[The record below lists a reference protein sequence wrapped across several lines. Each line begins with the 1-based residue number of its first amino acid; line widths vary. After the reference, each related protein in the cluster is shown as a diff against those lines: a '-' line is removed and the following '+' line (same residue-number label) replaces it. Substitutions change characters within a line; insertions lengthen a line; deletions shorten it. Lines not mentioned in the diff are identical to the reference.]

1 MSFIHKFED
10 LSSRQKQID
19 ELRGKRGASE
29 KRIYLDEATNEFD
42 LAKEIEI
49 ESKYLIFNPDNT
61 RIRTSVLN
69 HLGNVILKKEEIDP
83 LDEFYQKKEDIS
95 TQNFLLNLLLERAK
109 SGASIYKQLERVK
122 NQTEHLLIDSDGVV
136 IDGNRRLASML
147 WLYQEDSSK
156 FPFKKIK
163 CWALAESSDNRE
175 NNQKHETVIHHAE
188 SYQEPHSWI
197 DIAYGAYKKLQ
208 IDEEPV
214 NTIAKYYKTNA
225 AKIYTHVNTAIAVNK
240 YIEFREEF
248 DKRFEDYVDIFEEI
262 KKEDIKQDLTDI
274 AKILKEAVESPEE
287 NLLITK
293 RIESVF
299 FILLAARDGIE
310 LEGRKYL
317 LTNNSK
323 RLLNAINNA
332 LSISTEASYTDFHN
346 EIGKVQ
352 DLNQDEKQKV
362 VNKVVR
368 EVTKQA
374 DTEDEEE
381 RKKYTLK
388 KLKEIKLDTT
398 TLKADITKK
407 TADNE
412 YYEDSTKVVEEI
424 KNSLDQIS
432 NKLDNLNKT

>member
-1 MSFIHKFED
+1 M
-10 LSSRQKQID
+10 
-19 ELRGKRGASE
+19 
-29 KRIYLDEATNEFD
+29 
-42 LAKEIEI
+42 
-49 ESKYLIFNPDNT
+49 
-61 RIRTSVLN
+61 
-69 HLGNVILKKEEIDP
+69 
-83 LDEFYQKKEDIS
+83 
-95 TQNFLLNLLLERAK
+95 
-109 SGASIYKQLERVK
+109 
-122 NQTEHLLIDSDGVV
+122 
-136 IDGNRRLASML
+136 
-147 WLYQEDSSK
+147 
-156 FPFKKIK
+156 
-163 CWALAESSDNRE
+163 
-175 NNQKHETVIHHAE
+175 
-188 SYQEPHSWI
+188 
-197 DIAYGAYKKLQ
+197 
-208 IDEEPV
+208 
-214 NTIAKYYKTNA
+214 
-225 AKIYTHVNTAIAVNK
+225 
-240 YIEFREEF
+240 
-248 DKRFEDYVDIFEEI
+248 
-262 KKEDIKQDLTDI
+262 
-274 AKILKEAVESPEE
+274 ESPEE

-299 FILLAARDGIE
+299 FILLAAKDGIE

-323 RLLNAINNA
+323 RLLNAINNV

>member
-1 MSFIHKFED
+1 M
-10 LSSRQKQID
+10 
-19 ELRGKRGASE
+19 
-29 KRIYLDEATNEFD
+29 
-42 LAKEIEI
+42 
-49 ESKYLIFNPDNT
+49 
-61 RIRTSVLN
+61 
-69 HLGNVILKKEEIDP
+69 LKKQEIKP
-83 LDEFYQKKEDIS
+83 QI
-95 TQNFLLNLLLERAK
+95 T
-109 SGASIYKQLERVK
+109 
-122 NQTEHLLIDSDGVV
+122 
-136 IDGNRRLASML
+136 
-147 WLYQEDSSK
+147 LYK

-163 CWALAESSDNRE
+163 CWALPESSDNRE
-175 NNQKHETVIHHAE
+175 NNQKHETVIHLAE

-197 DIAYGAYKKLQ
+197 DIAYGAYKKYQ

-214 NTIAKYYKTNA
+214 KSIAKYYKTNA

-240 YIEFREEF
+240 YIEFRKEF

-299 FILLAARDGIE
+299 FILLAAKDGIE

-412 YYEDSTKVVEEI
+412 YYEDSTKVDEEI

>member
-136 IDGNRRLASML
+136 VDGNRRLASML

-163 CWALAESSDNRE
+163 CWALPESSDNRE

-197 DIAYGAYKKLQ
+197 DIAYGAYKKYQ

-214 NTIAKYYKTNA
+214 NSIAKYYKTNA

-240 YIEFREEF
+240 YIEFRKEHDKTTRQYGCSINCVISVYNMFTLDEWYEELNEILF
-248 DKRFEDYVDIFEEI
+248 SLGGRRITMIYCTNEWQALDILPDFALHKMKDTFNKLSSSVKEYDHTKVLESYIDRAIKEEYNTDKQRLLSTFFWHNDKLDSVRKTKLVDIAPIFN
-262 KKEDIKQDLTDI
+262 DIKESRRASVPDEHVI
-274 AKILKEAVESPEE
+274 ACFEPV
-287 NLLITK
+287 NFCN
-293 RIESVF
+293 F
-299 FILLAARDGIE
+299 FS
-310 LEGRKYL
+310 
-317 LTNNSK
+317 N
-323 RLLNAINNA
+323 
-332 LSISTEASYTDFHN
+332 ISTSSPK
-346 EIGKVQ
+346 I
-352 DLNQDEKQKV
+352 
-362 VNKVVR
+362 
-368 EVTKQA
+368 
-374 DTEDEEE
+374 
-381 RKKYTLK
+381 
-388 KLKEIKLDTT
+388 
-398 TLKADITKK
+398 
-407 TADNE
+407 
-412 YYEDSTKVVEEI
+412 
-424 KNSLDQIS
+424 
-432 NKLDNLNKT
+432 